1 MSCKKKFCFLLY
13 CVKIIKGYTN
23 YNLKGLDRVKKR
35 VNWLLFIVALF
46 LLMSCSKNEVP
57 SSKQTD
63 TKDLEKTETKEEES
77 KYTYPLTGLPTDKKP
92 ENRAV
97 TVMVNNHPEGRPQS
111 GLTKADLVFEILAEG
126 GVTRFLAVFQSEN
139 PEVIGPVR
147 SARPYYVEVAKGLDA
162 LYVHHGWSEKAQKM
176 LESGYVDSLNGLFY
190 DGTLFERSSKRKAPH
205 NSYITYDHI
214 EEGAE
219 EENFSMVGAPEPYVF
234 LKEDEEVG
242 GTEQSSATISYS
254 TKTFEVRYEYD
265 PASSTYKRFSAG
277 AQTVDNETGDP
288 VLLNNIFIV
297 ETNHRTID
305 SYGLL
310 DIDLTSGGRAFLL
323 QKGKLQEIQWE
334 NQDGRIVPYLNG
346 KEVPLVPGKTWINI
360 VPDLDKMVQF

>member
-1 MSCKKKFCFLLY
+1 
-13 CVKIIKGYTN
+13 
-23 YNLKGLDRVKKR
+23 
-35 VNWLLFIVALF
+35 
-46 LLMSCSKNEVP
+46 
-57 SSKQTD
+57 
-63 TKDLEKTETKEEES
+63 
-77 KYTYPLTGLPTDKKP
+77 
-92 ENRAV
+92 
-97 TVMVNNHPEGRPQS
+97 
-111 GLTKADLVFEILAEG
+111 
-126 GVTRFLAVFQSEN
+126 
-139 PEVIGPVR
+139 
-147 SARPYYVEVAKGLDA
+147 
-162 LYVHHGWSEKAQKM
+162 
-176 LESGYVDSLNGLFY
+176 
-190 DGTLFERSSKRKAPH
+190 
-205 NSYITYDHI
+205 
-214 EEGAE
+214 
-219 EENFSMVGAPEPYVF
+219 MVGAPEPYVF

-277 AQTVDNETGDP
+277 AQTIDNETGDP